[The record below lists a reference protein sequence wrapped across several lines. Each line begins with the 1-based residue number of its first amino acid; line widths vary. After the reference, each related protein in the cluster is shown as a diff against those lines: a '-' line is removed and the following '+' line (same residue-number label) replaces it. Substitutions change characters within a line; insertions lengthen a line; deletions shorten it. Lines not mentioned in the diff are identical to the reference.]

1 MIVIKTANG
10 DRFINEAEVK
20 NVQHNKSACIVTIK
34 FKDGTFD
41 VAYQV
46 EAMYYTNKADT
57 ELRDNGLMLG
67 SVTTD
72 KEYWKEMAQSA
83 EQFVER
89 LIERRN
95 DLENFIFEVKEHPD
109 SSPEYRERFIER
121 IREERNER
129 PGYKGDELRKYRDY
143 PYFQK
148 VREESHL
155 KGDEAEKQFAQLTKN
170 LQTQTEWAD
179 RYKEANERLMKR
191 NLWERIINKKTYL

>member
-46 EAMYYTNKADT
+46 EAMYYTNKVDS
-57 ELRDNGLMLG
+57 EIRDNGLMLG
-67 SVTTD
+67 SVTED
-72 KEYWKEMAQSA
+72 KEYWKEMCKSA
-83 EQFVER
+83 EMFVER
-89 LIERRN
+89 LQDRRN
-95 DLENFIFEVKEHPD
+95 DLESFIIRVAEHPD
-109 SSPEYRERFIER
+109 SDKEYNARFVEN

-129 PGYKGDELRKYRDY
+129 PGYKKEELEKYRDY
-143 PYFQK
+143 PYFRR

-191 NLWERIINKKTYL
+191 NLWQRIINKKTYL